1 MASTAFPGDFVDV
14 LELRLEFARALRS
27 ALVSRRRRRAPPAAR
42 PPARARR
49 RVESRPDRA
58 SISLLHRL
66 AQEEADREFSREY
79 SSAALV
85 QRAVRG
91 WRVRMHLEE
100 HA

>member
-1 MASTAFPGDFVDV
+1 V
-14 LELRLEFARALRS
+14 RA
-27 ALVSRRRRRAPPAAR
+27 
-42 PPARARR
+42 
-49 RVESRPDRA
+49 
-58 SISLLHRL
+58 L
-66 AQEEADREFSREY
+66 AQEEADSAFSLEY